1 LELWDQQQKHLFP
14 LLRQMKQ
21 FAAILLL
28 SFLLGCTAE
37 QEKDYLF
44 NAVDP
49 KVSKLNFINELKET
63 DEFGILYY
71 LYFYNGGGV
80 AVGDINNDGLPDI
93 YFTGNQVPNK
103 LFLNKGNMEFEDIT
117 EKAGVAGASDWN
129 TGVTMADVNGDGLLD
144 IYVVAVTGIHG
155 LEGKNELFINNGDLT
170 FTEEGAKYQLDFRNY
185 GTTAAFFD
193 YDNDGDLDMYLLNH
207 SVHTENSYGPADIR
221 HTRTDNSGDKLLRN
235 DGGVFT
241 DVSEEAGIFG
251 GANGYG
257 LGLSTADFNND
268 GFTDIYIS
276 NDFHEDDYY
285 YINQGDGTFDEV
297 LKEKFSQVSR
307 FSMGNDAADINQD
320 GYIDILTLDMLPEDE
335 KVLKASMS
343 DDPIYTHDLKIE
355 RLKYHPQYAR
365 NMLQIN
371 RGGEYFQEVA
381 LYSGVAATDWSWT
394 PLIADFDLDGQQDIF
409 ISTGIPR
416 RPNDH
421 DYIRFISSE
430 EVERR
435 FNTSTQLDQDALN
448 KMPSGRVKNYIYK
461 GEENLRFSD
470 QTGAWITADPI
481 ISTGAAW
488 ADLDG
493 DGDLDLITNNLNEPA
508 SIYRNQSGNNGTYL
522 KIKVNFAAPNTF
534 GIGTKVISWHQGQMQ
549 LKQLF
554 TSRGFQSSSE
564 PLIHFGY
571 GDHQQVDS
579 LLVIW
584 PDQTFQMQYDISVN
598 QTLELSPAAERQQVD
613 YSHIFPKASPWF
625 EKTTLPDLDY
635 EHQEN
640 RYIDFNRQK
649 LIPYKISDR
658 GPAVAVKDIDGD
670 GLEDIFFGGAK
681 SQPAKIY
688 LQTGSGFRE
697 KRFEAIANDSIY
709 EDVSAIVEDFNN
721 DGKNDLFVVSAGG
734 ELGQQDE
741 ALGDRLLM
749 NNGSDFIKHE
759 LPAYF
764 ENSSVVRAHDFDKDG
779 NIDLF
784 VGGAAVAGDF
794 GKIPRSSL
802 LKNQNGTFQTVE
814 NEAVRQVGMVTD
826 AVWTDF
832 DGDDWM
838 DLIVVGEW
846 MSPRFFQNQSGV
858 LADVTDRMFDQ
869 PLNGLWQTIIP
880 FDINGDGK
888 MDYLLGNW
896 GLNTKF
902 SAKEN
907 HPLKMYYADF
917 DDNGST
923 ETVLAYKKDGEYYP
937 VAGLD
942 ELGSQMSF
950 LKRKFTSYQ
959 AFAGKTIE
967 EVFDNGRLDNADLL
981 TVDQLASGYLL
992 NSGGKFTFKA
1002 FDAPLQVAPVTAF
1015 LNFDFDGDGK
1025 EEVLVGGNYFGVSP
1039 YHGRFGSLAGNV
1051 ITSDGKILEG
1061 DQLGFNFTQKSVRSF
1076 NIVNFQ
1082 GVPYLLVTFND
1093 EKAEVFRLRSAAP

>member
-1 LELWDQQQKHLFP
+1 
-14 LLRQMKQ
+14 MKQ
-21 FAAILLL
+21 FAAI
-28 SFLLGCTAE
+28 FLLGLTLGCSTE
-37 QEKDYLF
+37 KGKDYLF
-44 NAVDP
+44 TSVDP
-49 KVSKLNFINELKET
+49 KASQLDFTNELIET
-63 DEFGILYY
+63 DDFGILYY

-155 LEGKNELFINNGDLT
+155 LEGRNELFINNGDLT
-170 FTEEGAKYQLDFRNY
+170 FTEEAEKYQLDFRNY

-193 YDNDGDLDMYLLNH
+193 YDNDGDLDIYLLNH
-207 SVHTENSYGPADIR
+207 SVHTENSYGPSDIR
-221 HTRTDNSGDKLLRN
+221 YKRTDNSGDKLLRN

-241 DVSEEAGIFG
+241 DTSEEAGIFG

-257 LGLSTADFNND
+257 LGLATADFNND

-285 YINQGDGTFDEV
+285 YINQGDGTFEEV
-297 LKEKFSQVSR
+297 LSEKFSQVSR
-307 FSMGNDAADINQD
+307 FSMGNDAADINHD
-320 GYIDILTLDMLPEDE
+320 GFVDILTLDMLPEDE

-381 LYSGVAATDWSWT
+381 LYSGMAATDWSWT

-435 FNTSTQLDQDALN
+435 FNTSTQLDQDALD
-448 KMPSGRVKNYIYK
+448 KMPSGVVKNYIYK
-461 GEENLRFSD
+461 GEGNLRFSD
-470 QTGAWITADPI
+470 QTGAWITDDPI

-488 ADLDG
+488 ADLDN
-493 DGDLDLITNNLNEPA
+493 DGDLDLVTNNLNGTA
-508 SIYRNQSGNNGTYL
+508 GLYRNNAGGGGSYL
-522 KIKVNFAAPNTF
+522 KIKVNFDAPNTF
-534 GIGTKVISWHQGQMQ
+534 GIGTKVFSWHQGQMQ

-571 GDHQQVDS
+571 GALQQVDS

-584 PDQTFQMQYDISVN
+584 PDQTFEKHYNVPVN
-598 QTLELSPAAERQQVD
+598 QTLALSPAAERQQVD

-625 EKTTLPDLDY
+625 EETTLLGLDY

-681 SQPAKIY
+681 SQRAKTFF
-688 LQTGSGFRE
+688 QTRNGFRE
-697 KRFEAIANDSIY
+697 KYDEAIANDSIN
-709 EDVSAIVEDFNN
+709 EDVSAIIEDLNN
-721 DGKNDLFVVSAGG
+721 DGKNDLFIVSAGG
-734 ELGQQDE
+734 ELGRQDE
-741 ALGDRLLM
+741 ALQDRLLI
-749 NNGSDFIKHE
+749 NNGSNFTKHE
-759 LPAYF
+759 LPEYF
-764 ENSSVVRAHDFDKDG
+764 ENGSVVSAHDFDKDG

-784 VGGAAVAGDF
+784 VGGGAVAGDF
-794 GKIPRSSL
+794 GKTPYSYL
-802 LKNQNGTFQTVE
+802 LKNNGGNFDVVE
-814 NEAVRQVGMVTD
+814 NEALKQVGMVTD

-838 DLIVVGEW
+838 DLILVGEW
-846 MSPRFFQNQSGV
+846 MRPRFFQNQSGV
-858 LADVTDRMFDQ
+858 LVDVTDSLIEQ
-869 PLNGLWQTIIP
+869 PLNGLWQTILP

-902 SAKEN
+902 SAKETS
-907 HPLKMYYADF
+907 PLKMYYSDF
-917 DDNGST
+917 DENGST
-923 ETVLAYKKDGEYYP
+923 ETVLAYERDGQYYT

-959 AFAGKTIE
+959 TFAGKSMEEIFDKARLDKA
-967 EVFDNGRLDNADLL
+967 EVF

-992 NSGGKFTFKA
+992 NSGGKFTFEA
-1002 FDAPLQVAPVTAF
+1002 FDAPLQVAPITAF
-1015 LNFDFDGDGK
+1015 LNFDFDGDGM

-1039 YHGRFGSLAGNV
+1039 YHGRFGSLAGNI
-1051 ITSDGKILEG
+1051 ITSEGKILEG
-1061 DQLGFNFTQKSVRSF
+1061 DQLGLNFTQKSVRSLD
-1076 NIVNFQ
+1076 IIRFQ
-1082 GVPYLLVTFND
+1082 GIPYLLVTFNN
-1093 EKAEVFRLRSAAP
+1093 EKAAVYQLTSSAP

>member
-1 LELWDQQQKHLFP
+1 
-14 LLRQMKQ
+14 MKQ
-21 FAAILLL
+21 FATILLL
-28 SFLLGCTAE
+28 SFLLGCSAK
-37 QEKDYLF
+37 QEKNYLF
-44 NAVDP
+44 DIIDP
-49 KVSKLNFINELKET
+49 KVSKLDFVNALNET

-117 EKAGVAGASDWN
+117 EKAGVAGSSDWN

-144 IYVVAVTGIHG
+144 IYVVAVAGIHG

-170 FTEEGAKYQLDFRNY
+170 FTEEGEKYQLDFRNY

-221 HTRTDNSGDKLLRN
+221 HTRTENTGDKLLRN
-235 DGGVFT
+235 DGGFFT

-257 LGLSTADFNND
+257 LGLATADFNND

-285 YINQGDGTFDEV
+285 YINQGDGTFEEV
-297 LKEKFSQVSR
+297 LREKFSQVSR

-320 GYIDILTLDMLPEDE
+320 GFIDILTLDMLPEDE

-394 PLIADFDLDGQQDIF
+394 PLIADFDLDGEQDIF

-435 FNTSTQLDQDALN
+435 FNTSTQLDQDALD
-448 KMPSGRVKNYIYK
+448 KMPSGKVKNYIYK
-461 GEENLRFSD
+461 GEGGLRFSD
-470 QTGAWITADPI
+470 QTGAWITDEAI

-508 SIYRNQSGNNGTYL
+508 SIYRNQSENKGAYL
-522 KIKVNFAAPNTF
+522 KVKANFIAPNTF
-534 GIGTKVISWHQGQMQ
+534 GIGTKVISWQQGNMQ

-571 GDHQQVDS
+571 GDAQQVDS
-579 LLVIW
+579 LMVIW
-584 PDQTFQMQYDISVN
+584 PDQSFEIHYDVAVN

-613 YSHIFPKASPWF
+613 YAHIFPKATPWF
-625 EKTTLPDLDY
+625 EQRALPGLDY

-649 LIPYKISDR
+649 LIPYRISDR
-658 GPAVAVKDIDGD
+658 GPAVAVADINGD
-670 GLEDIFFGGAK
+670 GLEDIFWGGAK
-681 SQPAKIY
+681 SQPAKIF
-688 LQTGSGFRE
+688 LQTGNGFRE
-697 KRFEAIANDSIY
+697 KRFDAIAQDCSR
-709 EDVSAIVEDFNN
+709 EDVSAIIEDLNN
-721 DGKNDLFVVSAGG
+721 DGLNDLFVVSAGG
-734 ELGQQDE
+734 ELSQQEED
-741 ALGDRLLM
+741 LKDRLLI
-749 NNGSDFIKHE
+749 NNGSDFTRQE

-764 ENSSVVRAHDFDKDG
+764 ENGSVVSAHDFDKDG
-779 NIDLF
+779 QVDLF

-794 GKIPRSSL
+794 GKIPHSYL
-802 LKNQNGTFQTVE
+802 LRNLNGTFEFVE
-814 NEAVRQVGMVTD
+814 NEALGQVGMVTD

-832 DGDDWM
+832 DDDGWM

-846 MSPRFFQNQSGV
+846 MSPSFFRNQNGV
-858 LADVTDRMFDQ
+858 LEDVTETMIDQ
-869 PLNGLWQTIIP
+869 PLKGLWQSILP

-896 GLNTKF
+896 GLNTKL
-902 SAKEN
+902 AAREN
-907 HPLKMYYADF
+907 FPLKMYYSDL

-923 ETVLAYKKDGEYYP
+923 ETVLAYEKEGGYYP

-967 EVFDNGRLDNADLL
+967 EIFDKNQLDQAELL
-981 TVDQLASGYLL
+981 TVNQLASGYLL
-992 NSGGKFTFKA
+992 NTGGKFTFKA
-1002 FDAPLQVAPVTAF
+1002 FDASLQVAPITAF
-1015 LNFDFDGDGK
+1015 QNFDFNGDGE

-1039 YHGRFGSLAGNV
+1039 YHGRFGSLAGNI
-1051 ITSDGKILEG
+1051 ITAEGAILEG
-1061 DQLGFNFTQKSVRSF
+1061 NHLGLNFTQKSVRSLDM
-1076 NIVNFQ
+1076 IHFQ
-1082 GVPYLLVTFND
+1082 GVPYLLVTFNN
-1093 EKAEVFRLRSAAP
+1093 EKAEVYQLASPSP